1 MGKVTLSAR
10 VAWTDD
16 AYLATIDNL
25 SLTGTGSSIKE
36 TQDDLVEKFMSW
48 VQACEGQGTLE
59 TMLLEAGYAGVEED
73 TELELQFVE
82 SQTINQ

>member
-1 MGKVTLSAR
+1 MGKVTLPAR
-10 VAWTDD
+10 VAWIDD

-25 SLTGTGSSIKE
+25 SLTGTGSSVKE

-59 TMLLEAGYAGVEED
+59 RTLLEAGYAGVEDD

-82 SQTINQ
+82 SQTIGQ

>member
-1 MGKVTLSAR
+1 MGKVTLPAR
-10 VAWTDD
+10 VAWIDD

-25 SLTGTGSSIKE
+25 SLTGTGSSVKE

-48 VQACEGQGTLE
+48 VQACEGQETLE
-59 TMLLEAGYAGVEED
+59 TTLSEAGYSGVDED

-82 SQTINQ
+82 QTVD